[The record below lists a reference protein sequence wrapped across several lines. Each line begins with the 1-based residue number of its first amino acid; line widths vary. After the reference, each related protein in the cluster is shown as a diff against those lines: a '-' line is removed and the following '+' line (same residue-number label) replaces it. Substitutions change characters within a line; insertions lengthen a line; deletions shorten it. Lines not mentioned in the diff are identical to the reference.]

1 VAKIFANK
9 FDLISPVWLQVT
21 PTPGGKG
28 YVMTGNN
35 SFFQFLSF
43 SHYNQCF
50 PTFKGLHDVDK
61 NWMTT
66 VKNKSTQSKVKSKK

>member
-28 YVMTGNN
+28 YVMTGNAL
-35 SFFQFLSF
+35 FLLLFIMPF
-43 SHYNQCF
+43 S
-50 PTFKGLHDVDK
+50 
-61 NWMTT
+61 
-66 VKNKSTQSKVKSKK
+66 

>member
-35 SFFQFLSF
+35 ELIIFYFNLINI
-43 SHYNQCF
+43 NQINILLEILPSRF
-50 PTFKGLHDVDK
+50 A
-61 NWMTT
+61 
-66 VKNKSTQSKVKSKK
+66 

>member
-1 VAKIFANK
+1 VITIILLLQLQWNGHGYDVAKIFANK

-35 SFFQFLSF
+35 
-43 SHYNQCF
+43 
-50 PTFKGLHDVDK
+50 
-61 NWMTT
+61 
-66 VKNKSTQSKVKSKK
+66 